1 MTVWSNQFGATLDVL
16 ERKAWP
22 GTSHADSVHVHY
34 LGTRVG
40 HQGKGSGRALLQVA
54 KTIADDKQA
63 ACAIEATLPVVR
75 SAVLLYRKANLL
87 IGSNAFMLECESPR
101 SHRHCLSALND

>member
-1 MTVWSNQFGATLDVL
+1 MAHLRRMFIPSIRFSARTLTLSMNQFGKTLEVL

-34 LGTRVG
+34 LGTKVG
-40 HQGKGSGRALLQVA
+40 RQGKGSGRALLKVA
-54 KTIADDKQA
+54 QTIADDEKA

-75 SAVLLYRKANLL
+75 FTA
-87 IGSNAFMLECESPR
+87 MPC
-101 SHRHCLSALND
+101 C